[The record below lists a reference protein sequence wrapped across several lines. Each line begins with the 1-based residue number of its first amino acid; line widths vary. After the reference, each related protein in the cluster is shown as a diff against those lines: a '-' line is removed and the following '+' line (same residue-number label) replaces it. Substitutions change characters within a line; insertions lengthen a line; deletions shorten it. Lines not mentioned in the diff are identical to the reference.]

1 MIRSRSRPQFSRR
14 GRTVHLFSALGLA
27 FVLSGF
33 ALSFSGCSLN
43 YGAAEVAQKLEEN
56 VPDLIFYNFQHTSFR
71 HNRKSFQISAEV
83 SKSFDRK
90 KTEELSGIS
99 FLEYNDSGEV
109 ITHGTADSAILYT
122 DSDNVQLSG
131 HISFYSKQEQATIGC
146 SSLFW
151 NDKARTLLSGA
162 NEVVT
167 IRKDSGTE
175 LTGSGFFADAARNEV
190 RFSGPVSGTV
200 VVEDNGGAK

>member
-1 MIRSRSRPQFSRR
+1 MSRSRSRPQCSRGGRSVRVSAAFSL
-14 GRTVHLFSALGLA
+14 VCACSAL
-27 FVLSGF
+27 
-33 ALSFSGCSLN
+33 ALSISGCSLN
-43 YGAAEVAQKLEEN
+43 YRAAEVAQKLEAN

-71 HNRKSFQISAEV
+71 HNRKTFQISAEV
-83 SKSFDRK
+83 SKSFDQK
-90 KTEELSGIS
+90 KSQELTGIQ

-109 ITHGTADSAILYT
+109 ITRGNADSAILYT

-151 NDKARTLLSGA
+151 NDKARTLTSGA
-162 NEVVT
+162 KEVVT

-175 LTGSGFFADAARNEV
+175 LTGTGFFADAARNEV

-200 VVEDNGGAK
+200 VVEDKGGAK